1 MMTSRFAGL
10 KKPAV
15 VAPQIAEAAAEALEG
30 KVVQA
35 QGKVAKAPGRAGKKA
50 VVGYF
55 SPELSRTLAQIALDT
70 DSTIQAVL
78 GEAIDDLMRKHGKH
92 PFGER

>member
-1 MMTSRFAGL
+1 MSARFSGL
-10 KKPAV
+10 KKTAATATPAPPV
-15 VAPQIAEAAAEALEG
+15 KDETTPGG
-30 KVVQA
+30 K
-35 QGKVAKAPGRAGKKA
+35 GREGKKA

-55 SPELSRTLAQIALDT
+55 SPNVSRGMRLLAIETGSNVQAL
-70 DSTIQAVL
+70 L

>member
-1 MMTSRFAGL
+1 MSSRFAGL
-10 KKPAV
+10 KKGPTEPSAGRAV
-15 VAPQIAEAAAEALEG
+15 TAEASVSRSPSKPRNPRE
-30 KVVQA
+30 
-35 QGKVAKAPGRAGKKA
+35 GKKA

-55 SPELSRTLAQIALDT
+55 SPAVSRALRQLALDT
-70 DSTIQAVL
+70 DTSIQALL